1 MAQGKSRSVNTLD
14 LSFIFFKIRETRCS
28 KTRRSWQRRARLALA
43 QREDLTAAERHEICS
58 VWSRSNVAQID
69 SPAMSK
75 LQGKEHRPQPNQTVS
90 ARSCTRR
97 RFDAPSAHRCSAAR
111 TNHALENGLHHPES
125 CTLRRE
131 LSLPLKLHFQGYIY
145 QRLRR
150 GSDEPVLLNDS
161 RLHQRRRRGREPER
175 CKPQKTRIA
184 RLISNSRLNLS
195 KKHFLAA
202 HEMSCK

>member
-58 VWSRSNVAQID
+58 VWSKYNVNQID

-75 LQGKEHRPQPNQTVS
+75 LHGKEHRPQPHQTIS

-97 RFDAPSAHRCSAAR
+97 RFDAPSVDYSVSRNSHVSDNAPQHQATCKRQ
-111 TNHALENGLHHPES
+111 HVFFP
-125 CTLRRE
+125 
-131 LSLPLKLHFQGYIY
+131 PLKLHFQGYIF
-145 QRLRR
+145 QRSHR
-150 GSDEPVLLNDS
+150 GSALEPLLSDS
-161 RLHQRRRRGREPER
+161 REHPRRRRGRKPESFP
-175 CKPQKTRIA
+175 KWQKTR
-184 RLISNSRLNLS
+184 LL
-195 KKHFLAA
+195 KVFL
-202 HEMSCK
+202 KT